1 MHVDKRQLLSALRAN
16 GDAHQ
21 IGTAERE
28 LPNRID
34 TEEYADV
41 LRAFGLSSS
50 ELGELA
56 SAGHPC
62 RSGAVSS
69 RARVGLSGPVRLGGH
84 GWMGS
89 GVKVRA
95 ELDRVAAWP

>member
-1 MHVDKRQLLSALRAN
+1 MHVDKRQLLSALTAN

-21 IGTAERE
+21 IGTVERE

-41 LRAFGLSSS
+41 LRAFGLSST

-56 SAGHPC
+56 SAGQETGGFGGFGGP
-62 RSGAVSS
+62 GA
-69 RARVGLSGPVRLGGH
+69 RLRTLGG
-84 GWMGS
+84 
-89 GVKVRA
+89 
-95 ELDRVAAWP
+95 